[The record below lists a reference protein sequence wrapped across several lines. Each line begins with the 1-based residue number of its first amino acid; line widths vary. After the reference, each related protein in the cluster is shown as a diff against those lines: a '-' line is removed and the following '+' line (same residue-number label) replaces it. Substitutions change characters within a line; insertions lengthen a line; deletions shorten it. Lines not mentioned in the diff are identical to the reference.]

1 MGDIKAFL
9 LPPVMEETKEA
20 VITKRAKGPD
30 GKPVPFVLRAIDQ
43 ETNDKLIRRAQR
55 TNKVNGQTVREL
67 DTEKYGKLLIS
78 ACVVEP
84 NFKDAQMC
92 AYYKTVDP
100 LDSGRTGNGTDTER
114 GRSDP
119 AGSIE
124 TLDLCPGFRYN
135 GSPAVFLYVLS
146 P

>member
-78 ACVVEP
+78 ACVIEP
-84 NFKDAQMC
+84 NFKDAELC

-100 LDSGRTGNGTDTER
+100 LDVPGKMLSSGEYTKLMQEINSLNGFEDIDGLE
-114 GRSDP
+114 
-119 AGSIE
+119 E
-124 TLDLCPGFRYN
+124 TAKN
-135 GSPAVFLYVLS
+135 
-146 P
+146 

>member
-30 GKPVPFVLRAIDQ
+30 GKPVPFVLRAIGQ
-43 ETNDKLIRRAQR
+43 ETNDRLIRRAQR
-55 TNKVNGQTVREL
+55 TSKVNGQTVREL

-78 ACVVEP
+78 ACVIEP
-84 NFKDAQMC
+84 NFKDAELC

-100 LDSGRTGNGTDTER
+100 LDVPGKMLSSGEYAKLMQEINSLNGFEDIDGLE
-114 GRSDP
+114 
-119 AGSIE
+119 E
-124 TLDLCPGFRYN
+124 TAKN
-135 GSPAVFLYVLS
+135 
-146 P
+146 

>member
-30 GKPVPFVLRAIDQ
+30 GKPGPFVLRAIDQ
-43 ETNDKLIRRAQR
+43 ETNDRLIRRAQR
-55 TNKVNGQTVREL
+55 TSKVNGQTVREL

-78 ACVVEP
+78 ACVIEP
-84 NFKDAQMC
+84 NFKDAELC

-100 LDSGRTGNGTDTER
+100 LDVPGKMLSSGEYAKLMQEINSLNGFEDIDGLE
-114 GRSDP
+114 
-119 AGSIE
+119 E
-124 TLDLCPGFRYN
+124 TAKN
-135 GSPAVFLYVLS
+135 
-146 P
+146 

>member
-20 VITKRAKGPD
+20 VITKRAKGAD
-30 GKPVPFVLRAIDQ
+30 GKPVPFILRAIDQ

-78 ACVVEP
+78 ACVIEP
-84 NFKDAQMC
+84 NFKDAELC

-100 LDSGRTGNGTDTER
+100 LDVPGKMLSSGEYAKLMQEINSLNGFEDIDGLE
-114 GRSDP
+114 
-119 AGSIE
+119 E
-124 TLDLCPGFRYN
+124 TAKN
-135 GSPAVFLYVLS
+135 
-146 P
+146 

>member
-43 ETNDKLIRRAQR
+43 ETNDRLIRRAQR
-55 TNKVNGQTVREL
+55 TSKVNGQTGREL

-78 ACVVEP
+78 ACVIEP
-84 NFKDAQMC
+84 NFKDAELC

-100 LDSGRTGNGTDTER
+100 LDVPGKMLSSGEYAKLMQEINSLNGFEDIDGLE
-114 GRSDP
+114 
-119 AGSIE
+119 E
-124 TLDLCPGFRYN
+124 TAKN
-135 GSPAVFLYVLS
+135 
-146 P
+146 

>member
-43 ETNDKLIRRAQR
+43 ETNDRLIRRAQR
-55 TNKVNGQTVREL
+55 TSKVNGQTVREL

-78 ACVVEP
+78 ACVIEP
-84 NFKDAQMC
+84 NFKDAELC

-100 LDSGRTGNGTDTER
+100 LDVPGKMLSSGEYAKLMQEINSLNGFEDIDGLE
-114 GRSDP
+114 
-119 AGSIE
+119 E
-124 TLDLCPGFRYN
+124 KKKN
-135 GSPAVFLYVLS
+135 
-146 P
+146 

>member
-30 GKPVPFVLRAIDQ
+30 GKPVPFILRAIDQ

-67 DTEKYGKLLIS
+67 DTEKYGRLLIS

-84 NFKDAQMC
+84 NFKDAELC

-100 LDSGRTGNGTDTER
+100 LDVPGKMLSSGEYAKLMQEINSLNGFEDIDGLE
-114 GRSDP
+114 
-119 AGSIE
+119 E
-124 TLDLCPGFRYN
+124 TAKN
-135 GSPAVFLYVLS
+135 
-146 P
+146 

>member
-43 ETNDKLIRRAQR
+43 ETNDRLIRRAQR
-55 TNKVNGQTVREL
+55 TSKVTGQTVREL

-78 ACVVEP
+78 ACVIEP
-84 NFKDAQMC
+84 NFKDAELC

-100 LDSGRTGNGTDTER
+100 LDVPGKMLSSGEYAKLMQEINSLNGFEDIDGLE
-114 GRSDP
+114 
-119 AGSIE
+119 E
-124 TLDLCPGFRYN
+124 TAKN
-135 GSPAVFLYVLS
+135 
-146 P
+146 

>member
-43 ETNDKLIRRAQR
+43 ETNDRLIRRAQR
-55 TNKVNGQTVREL
+55 TSKVNGQTVREL
-67 DTEKYGKLLIS
+67 DTEKYGRLLIS
-78 ACVVEP
+78 ACVLEP
-84 NFKDAQMC
+84 NFKDAELC

-100 LDSGRTGNGTDTER
+100 LDVPGKMLSSGEYAKLMQEINSLNGFEDIDGLE
-114 GRSDP
+114 
-119 AGSIE
+119 E
-124 TLDLCPGFRYN
+124 TAKN
-135 GSPAVFLYVLS
+135 
-146 P
+146 

>member
-30 GKPVPFVLRAIDQ
+30 GKPVPFVLRALDQ

-55 TNKVNGQTVREL
+55 TNKVNGRTVREL

-78 ACVVEP
+78 ACVIEP
-84 NFKDAQMC
+84 NFKDAELC

-100 LDSGRTGNGTDTER
+100 LDVPGKMLSSGEYAKLMQEINSLNGFEDIDGLE
-114 GRSDP
+114 
-119 AGSIE
+119 E
-124 TLDLCPGFRYN
+124 TAKN
-135 GSPAVFLYVLS
+135 
-146 P
+146 

>member
-43 ETNDKLIRRAQR
+43 ETNDRLIRRAQR
-55 TNKVNGQTVREL
+55 TSKVNGQTVREL

-78 ACVVEP
+78 ACVIEP
-84 NFKDAQMC
+84 NFKDAELC

-100 LDSGRTGNGTDTER
+100 LDVPGKMLSSGEYAKLMQEIKR
-114 GRSDP
+114 
-119 AGSIE
+119 
-124 TLDLCPGFRYN
+124 
-135 GSPAVFLYVLS
+135 V
-146 P
+146 

>member
-43 ETNDKLIRRAQR
+43 ETNDRLIRRAQR
-55 TNKVNGQTVREL
+55 TSKVNGQTVRAL

-78 ACVVEP
+78 ACVIEP
-84 NFKDAQMC
+84 NFKDAELC

-100 LDSGRTGNGTDTER
+100 LDVPGKMLSSGEYAKLMQEINSLNGFEDIDGLE
-114 GRSDP
+114 
-119 AGSIE
+119 E
-124 TLDLCPGFRYN
+124 TAKN
-135 GSPAVFLYVLS
+135 
-146 P
+146 

>member
-55 TNKVNGQTVREL
+55 TSKVNGQTVREL

-78 ACVVEP
+78 ACVIEP
-84 NFKDAQMC
+84 NFKDAELC

-100 LDSGRTGNGTDTER
+100 LDVPGKMLSSGEYAKLMQEINSLNGFEDIDGLE
-114 GRSDP
+114 
-119 AGSIE
+119 E
-124 TLDLCPGFRYN
+124 TAKN
-135 GSPAVFLYVLS
+135 
-146 P
+146 

>member
-1 MGDIKAFL
+1 MG
-9 LPPVMEETKEA
+9 EETKEA

-78 ACVVEP
+78 ACVIEP
-84 NFKDAQMC
+84 NFKDAELC

-100 LDSGRTGNGTDTER
+100 LDVPGKMLSSGEYAKLMQEINSLNGFEDIDGLE
-114 GRSDP
+114 
-119 AGSIE
+119 E
-124 TLDLCPGFRYN
+124 TAKN
-135 GSPAVFLYVLS
+135 
-146 P
+146 

>member
-55 TNKVNGQTVREL
+55 TSKVNGQTVREL
-67 DTEKYGKLLIS
+67 DTEKYGRLLIS
-78 ACVVEP
+78 ACVIEP
-84 NFKDAQMC
+84 NFKDAELC

-100 LDSGRTGNGTDTER
+100 LDVPGKMLSSGEYAKLMQEINSLNGFEDI
-114 GRSDP
+114 
-119 AGSIE
+119 AGLEE
-124 TLDLCPGFRYN
+124 TAKN
-135 GSPAVFLYVLS
+135 
-146 P
+146 

>member
-67 DTEKYGKLLIS
+67 DTERYGKLLIS
-78 ACVVEP
+78 ACVIEP
-84 NFKDAQMC
+84 NFKDAELC

-100 LDSGRTGNGTDTER
+100 LDVPGKMLSSGEYTKLMQEINSLNGFEDIDGLE
-114 GRSDP
+114 
-119 AGSIE
+119 E
-124 TLDLCPGFRYN
+124 TAKN
-135 GSPAVFLYVLS
+135 
-146 P
+146 

>member
-43 ETNDKLIRRAQR
+43 ETNDRLIRRAQR
-55 TNKVNGQTVREL
+55 TSKVNGQTVREL

-78 ACVVEP
+78 ACVIEP
-84 NFKDAQMC
+84 NFKDAELC

-100 LDSGRTGNGTDTER
+100 LDVPGKMLSSGEYAKLMQEINSLNGFEDID
-114 GRSDP
+114 GL
-119 AGSIE
+119 GE
-124 TLDLCPGFRYN
+124 TAKN
-135 GSPAVFLYVLS
+135 
-146 P
+146 

>member
-43 ETNDKLIRRAQR
+43 ETNDRLIRRAQR
-55 TNKVNGQTVREL
+55 TSKVNGQTVREL

-78 ACVVEP
+78 ACVIEP
-84 NFKDAQMC
+84 NFKDAELC

-100 LDSGRTGNGTDTER
+100 LDVPGKMLSSGEYAKLMQEINSLNGFEDIDGLE
-114 GRSDP
+114 
-119 AGSIE
+119 E
-124 TLDLCPGFRYN
+124 TAKN
-135 GSPAVFLYVLS
+135 
-146 P
+146 

>member
-78 ACVVEP
+78 ACVTEP
-84 NFKDAQMC
+84 NFKDAELC

-100 LDSGRTGNGTDTER
+100 LDVPGKMLSSGEYAKLMQEINSLNGFEDIDGLE
-114 GRSDP
+114 
-119 AGSIE
+119 E
-124 TLDLCPGFRYN
+124 TAKN
-135 GSPAVFLYVLS
+135 
-146 P
+146 